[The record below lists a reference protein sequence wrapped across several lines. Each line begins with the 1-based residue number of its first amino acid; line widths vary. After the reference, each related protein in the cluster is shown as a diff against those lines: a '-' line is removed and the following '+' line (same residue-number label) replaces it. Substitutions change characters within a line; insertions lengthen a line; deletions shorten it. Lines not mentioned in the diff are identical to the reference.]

1 MSHCRRRHKVQK
13 NKQKTG
19 LFATIFAL
27 AINSIP
33 AVPAHSAP
41 PATPTITSVV
51 ESTNAA
57 FDAGTL
63 TVNWSSV
70 TSATSYSAMITKQ
83 NSADSPTVIT
93 NEDATQR
100 QATFRGLRGGTVYI
114 VQVKA
119 FTGVEASPWST
130 NTRTAVPKTFPKAP
144 AKPTV
149 VKGVGRATVGLTALQ
164 L

>member
-13 NKQKTG
+13 NKLKTG
-19 LFATIFAL
+19 LFTTIFAL

-57 FDAGTL
+57 FDAGPL
-63 TVNWSSV
+63 TVTWSSV

-100 QATFRGLRGGTVYI
+100 QA
-114 VQVKA
+114 
-119 FTGVEASPWST
+119 
-130 NTRTAVPKTFPKAP
+130 VPSHI
-144 AKPTV
+144 
-149 VKGVGRATVGLTALQ
+149 L
-164 L
+164 